1 MNKLTSGGKTREQ
14 SIEVVKFIE
23 HFYKKHGRF
32 PSKNEIYARALGYK
46 R

>member
-23 HFYKKHGRF
+23 HFYRKHGKF
-32 PSKNEIYARALGYK
+32 PSREEIYRRAGG